1 MLACLVAAV
10 VYTPTMPQAQAA
22 DIGYVEDF
30 ALAKDRATALKQ
42 LIPGTEDYYYYHA
55 LHALNTGKFDAA
67 VANFKPWIER
77 HGHTARVVEIQ
88 VRHALLT
95 YEKNPQASLAFLK
108 NHLGLLYNHQREVVG
123 AIPQLPTV
131 LDQNL
136 ISRATLKTYSQ
147 RWANLHNYEDS
158 ALDWLAAD
166 NLDWQRRRHLL
177 QRLQRPD
184 ITNLPELIHADMNA
198 EHPSPFGTFAVHR
211 MLTIPQLEALK
222 KLRPALA
229 NDHNFVM
236 TYVSKLCPGADS
248 DWKRDRAIARDYLGR
263 LEKFALALPPVHN
276 ALKAHVLFHR
286 LALDRADGIYDKER
300 FIAYLQLPRFQP
312 YMAREWNSRR
322 ESQQF
327 PANLTVDFSP
337 HTLLAAP
344 KADEELV
351 RSYLQHFL
359 TAAAKTDDF
368 EPYIDSTWLT
378 RLHAETMVENG
389 VGDPETWASKLPPD
403 QFARLK
409 DRVDIDF
416 AYTNTTDFGTDEP
429 VKLELFIKNAPTLLV
444 KVFEVN
450 TKNFYRAQLKEVDT
464 DVNLDGLV
472 ANLEQWHH
480 FEEPPLRRIG
490 KTFEFPQLKKP
501 GVYVIDFIGSGKSSR
516 ALVRKGRL
524 KPLVATGT
532 AGQTITVVDEANQPV
547 ADATVWMAG
556 VEYSCDKF
564 GKAIVPFTAQPG
576 RRPIVISRGDF
587 SCFDTIDHQ
596 PENYRFT
603 AGIHVDRE
611 SLLTQRPTQ
620 LIVRPALFLNGLPV
634 SVKVLEEVR
643 LHIASVDQNGIAS
656 TSEVPD
662 FKLFED
668 RESTYEFRTPGR
680 LHKLGITLTAKVK
693 SLSTGQ
699 QIDLMASER
708 FGLNEV
714 ERTDKIEDLHLA
726 KFGPHFAIEL
736 LGRSGEF
743 KQDRPVQVAFKHRDF
758 KELVH
763 ATLKTDALGRVVL
776 GPL

>member
-1 MLACLVAAV
+1 M
-10 VYTPTMPQAQAA
+10 
-22 DIGYVEDF
+22 
-30 ALAKDRATALKQ
+30 
-42 LIPGTEDYYYYHA
+42 
-55 LHALNTGKFDAA
+55 
-67 VANFKPWIER
+67 
-77 HGHTARVVEIQ
+77 
-88 VRHALLT
+88 
-95 YEKNPQASLAFLK
+95 
-108 NHLGLLYNHQREVVG
+108 
-123 AIPQLPTV
+123 
-131 LDQNL
+131 
-136 ISRATLKTYSQ
+136 
-147 RWANLHNYEDS
+147 
-158 ALDWLAAD
+158 
-166 NLDWQRRRHLL
+166 
-177 QRLQRPD
+177 
-184 ITNLPELIHADMNA
+184 
-198 EHPSPFGTFAVHR
+198 
-211 MLTIPQLEALK
+211 
-222 KLRPALA
+222 
-229 NDHNFVM
+229 
-236 TYVSKLCPGADS
+236 
-248 DWKRDRAIARDYLGR
+248 
-263 LEKFALALPPVHN
+263 
-276 ALKAHVLFHR
+276 
-286 LALDRADGIYDKER
+286 
-300 FIAYLQLPRFQP
+300 
-312 YMAREWNSRR
+312 
-322 ESQQF
+322 
-327 PANLTVDFSP
+327 
-337 HTLLAAP
+337 
-344 KADEELV
+344 
-351 RSYLQHFL
+351 
-359 TAAAKTDDF
+359 
-368 EPYIDSTWLT
+368 
-378 RLHAETMVENG
+378 
-389 VGDPETWASKLPPD
+389 
-403 QFARLK
+403 
-409 DRVDIDF
+409 
-416 AYTNTTDFGTDEP
+416 
-429 VKLELFIKNAPTLLV
+429 
-444 KVFEVN
+444 FEVN

-472 ANLEQWHH
+472 ANLEQVHR

-556 VEYSCDKF
+556 VEYPCNKD

-596 PENYRFT
+596 PENYRFV
-603 AGIHVDRE
+603 AGLHVDRE

-699 QIDLMASER
+699 QIDLSASES

-763 ATLKTDALGRVVL
+763 ATLKTDALGRVML
-776 GPL
+776 GPLADITAVTATGPEGTSHTWHAAARSALVPLGACTRSSAKPSPCRISVPATSRPAANSRCSRCAATPS